1 MEKQTTKNLILSA
14 LFVALIAVGA
24 FIRIPLPAV
33 PFTLQYPMT
42 MLAGLLLGGKRG
54 CLAVCAYIVLGL
66 MGLPIFASG
75 SSGVGYALQP
85 SFGYILGF
93 ALGALLTGSIARG
106 TPNPSWK
113 RLLAAAALGGLY
125 GVICLL
131 PPTAAANSVIFQM
144 LVAAALIWVAFGP
157 TSFFLRQLLLFWLL
171 SCTMGGIL
179 LAADNLFQGGISWE
193 ALSKLNWKVFFLVG
207 GTCYFLLS
215 VIFRGSARH
224 ELRGDLCRCTVT
236 FRGREV
242 SFTALLDTGHTLTD
256 GATGDAVLIV
266 EAAALGVLWTE
277 SEKALLAQLSVK
289 GALWCLEQLA
299 ADFRFRLLPY
309 QAVGVSTG
317 LLLCFRADKALIDG
331 QEYRHLTV
339 AISPTPVSD
348 GGGYCALWGGREGRC
363 NDAA

>member
-1 MEKQTTKNLILSA
+1 MTVWYPDLAFLLNSLTDLLALSA
-14 LFVALIAVGA
+14 TA
-24 FIRIPLPAV
+24 R
-33 PFTLQYPMT
+33 
-42 MLAGLLLGGKRG
+42 LAGLPLR
-54 CLAVCAYIVLGL
+54 
-66 MGLPIFASG
+66 
-75 SSGVGYALQP
+75 
-85 SFGYILGF
+85 
-93 ALGALLTGSIARG
+93 
-106 TPNPSWK
+106 WK
-113 RLLAAAALGGLY
+113 RLLAAAALGGMF

-131 PPTAAANSVIFQM
+131 PPTAAENSVIFQM

-193 ALSKLNWKVFFLVG
+193 VLSKLNWKVFFLVG